1 LNWKTRFLS
10 LTVICFLFAMAPIQV
25 ALAQSAAVS
34 VVPAQNAVN
43 VGETLTVNITISNV
57 QNLYGIDVTVNWNSS
72 ALQILKVTDWLGV
85 ESYAGGVL
93 HETPSYPVE
102 IAVND
107 TSREAG
113 AYQIVATSQG
123 AADPFSGSGTIATL
137 TFNVT
142 GTGQSTINLVS
153 ELADHPAIG
162 ETNSEPIAH
171 SDFGASVN
179 AASIPEFPQI
189 VGLGLLLVIGAVVL
203 LCSKKLFEK
212 KKN

>member
-10 LTVICFLFAMAPIQV
+10 LTVVCFLFAMAPIQA
-25 ALAQSAAVS
+25 ALAQSTAVS

-43 VGETLTVNITISNV
+43 VGDTLTVNVTISSV

-72 ALQILKVTDWLGV
+72 VLQILKVTDWLGV
-85 ESYAGGVL
+85 ESYARGVL

-107 TSREAG
+107 TSQETG
-113 AYQIVATSQG
+113 TYQIVATSQG
-123 AADPFSGSGTIATL
+123 AAGPFSGSGTIATL

-142 GTGQSTINLVS
+142 GTGQSTIDLVS

-179 AASIPEFPQI
+179 AATIPEFPQI
-189 VGLGLLLVIGAVVL
+189 AAIGLALVISIVAL
-203 LCSKKLFEK
+203 LFSKKLLK
-212 KKN
+212 KKEA

>member
-1 LNWKTRFLS
+1 MNWKTRFL
-10 LTVICFLFAMAPIQV
+10 LTVVCFLFAMAPIQ
-25 ALAQSAAVS
+25 AAFAQSTAVS

-43 VGETLTVNITISNV
+43 VGDTLTVNVTISSV

-72 ALQILKVTDWLGV
+72 ALQILKVTDWLGI

-107 TSREAG
+107 TSQEAG

-171 SDFGASVN
+171 GDFGASVN
-179 AASIPEFPQI
+179 AATIPEFPQ
-189 VGLGLLLVIGAVVL
+189 VVDLGLLFVVSMVIL
-203 LCSKKLFEK
+203 LYSKRLFEK